1 MFAALC
7 ARLGRPPKALF
18 TAACGLLEGV
28 LRYMSQH
35 HLLDSNIHL
44 ASFDDHYLYDS
55 LSCALIPCSRII
67 ASWPRHCYDLLSQ
80 LIDGQAPEPLQ
91 RYLPATL
98 QIRHP

>member
-1 MFAALC
+1 MGSCAAPSAKGDDKFITTDYLQQC
-7 ARLGRPPKALF
+7 
-18 TAACGLLEGV
+18 
-28 LRYMSQH
+28 
-35 HLLDSNIHL
+35 LLDSNIHL

-55 LSCALIPCSRII
+55 LSLRIDTVQQDNRQL
-67 ASWPRHCYDLLSQ
+67 AWHCYDLLSQ